1 MQFPQTR
8 GAGRPGQHPGT
19 IDYRLDR
26 RRLLRAVRAG
36 EIDREDVCDAQI
48 ELLRVG
54 KDYSKAAPTACP
66 VCEERT
72 LRHVRFVFGPRLPK
86 EGRAINSTKEL
97 ERLAEKAGE
106 FRCFLVEVCM
116 SCRWNHLL
124 SSSLLRSRKSA

>member
-1 MQFPQTR
+1 MQFPNSR
-8 GAGRPGQHPGT
+8 GSGRPGAHPGT

-26 RRLLRAVRAG
+26 RRLLRAVKAG
-36 EIDREDVCDAQI
+36 EVDPIDVCDAQI

-54 KDYSKAAPTACP
+54 RDYSKAAPTPCP
-66 VCEERT
+66 VCAVRT

-97 ERLAEKAGE
+97 ERLAAKAGDY
-106 FRCFLVEVCM
+106 RCYLVEVCM

-124 SSSLLRSRKSA
+124 SAAPLRARKSA